1 MQGKWINEFLLSK
14 KIGTGAFAKVIQATR
29 FFEDEDGKEA
39 KDEYALKKMH
49 KPTLQKH
56 RCARYDENG
65 KMQNV
70 NNLEKVYNEIE
81 VWTKCLYPSIV
92 RIYEMIDSEDHDYI
106 YIIMELAELG
116 QLAHWEMSLKKYV
129 RQQTIVDYV
138 LDIIEMPEEFLPEP
152 GSKQE
157 EESVNRLRIK

>member
-1 MQGKWINEFLLSK
+1 
-14 KIGTGAFAKVIQATR
+14 
-29 FFEDEDGKEA
+29 
-39 KDEYALKKMH
+39 
-49 KPTLQKH
+49 
-56 RCARYDENG
+56 
-65 KMQNV
+65 V